1 MAPPSTATEDGRQC
15 PRGAAQPL
23 CTRTGAPLSLTTV
36 TVALWMAAA
45 SSAALFT
52 TTLGLAPAPRLVA
65 GPAGGSGVKIWG
77 AQHAARASR
86 TPALSA
92 SAMLGWRLNTS
103 AAREVL
109 GYALPAT
116 DPPASRP
123 PLALIAVARPAT
135 FAHIGCQCS
144 SAT

>member
-1 MAPPSTATEDGRQC
+1 M
-15 PRGAAQPL
+15 
-23 CTRTGAPLSLTTV
+23 TV

-52 TTLGLAPAPRLVA
+52 TTLGLAPAPRPVA